1 MTYAVTAER
10 ARRGAAWL
18 FPLLGFAIPIS
29 TALDSAVLALILLGW
44 LVALPHAFPEW
55 RQTFAIRPVAGA
67 AALFALLAIGTL
79 YSEVPAKDA
88 WKTGMK
94 YADLFLISVL
104 LWTAASM
111 RFGNRAL
118 YLFLAAIVFNLIVSY
133 TVANGLIERIP
144 GLHPGDRIESIPGL
158 HTYPAYP
165 VGFKL
170 SVTHNIFIS
179 FGAFV
184 FLLLA
189 REARTTATRAPL
201 IGLATLCAHNVLVIV
216 IGRTG
221 YLVLALLSAYFI
233 LVSLR
238 TWKSRALALGL
249 VAAFF
254 VGAYSVSGSF
264 QERVASIASDLR
276 QWQPGAAD
284 TTSVGQRIEYVRTS
298 ARIIAEHP
306 LTGVGT
312 GGFTAAY
319 RGATESTLVTTN
331 PHNDYA
337 MIGVQVG
344 LPGIALLVA
353 LYVLLWRDAGKLSSR
368 LDRDLLRGIVLT
380 MATAGFFN
388 SVMLDHA
395 EGLLFAW
402 MVALVYA
409 RNAAVRPA

>member
-1 MTYAVTAER
+1 VTYAVTAER
-10 ARRGAAWL
+10 AQRGAAWL

-29 TALDSAVLALILLGW
+29 TALDSAVLALIVLAW
-44 LVALPHAFPEW
+44 LVALPHAFPAW
-55 RQTFAIRPVAGA
+55 RKTLAIRPVAVA
-67 AALFALLAIGTL
+67 AALFALLAIGTF
-79 YSEVPAKDA
+79 YSEVPAREA
-88 WKTGMK
+88 WKMGMK
-94 YADLFLISVL
+94 YSDFFLISVL
-104 LWTAASM
+104 LWTAAAM
-111 RFGNRAL
+111 RSGNRAL
-118 YLFLAAIVFNLIVSY
+118 YLFLAAIVLNLIVSY
-133 TVANGLIERIP
+133 SVANSLIERIP
-144 GLHPGDRIESIPGL
+144 GLHPGNRIESIPGL

-184 FLLLA
+184 FVLLA
-189 REARTTATRAPL
+189 REAKTTATRAPL
-201 IGLATLCAHNVLVIV
+201 IGLAILCAHNVLVIV

-233 LVSLR
+233 LVTLR
-238 TWKSRALALGL
+238 TWQSRALALAF

-264 QERVASIASDLR
+264 QERISGIVSDLE
-276 QWQPGAAD
+276 QWTPGAAD
-284 TTSVGQRIEYVRTS
+284 RTSVGQRIEYVRTS
-298 ARIIAEHP
+298 ARIIAGHP

-312 GGFTAAY
+312 GGFAAAY
-319 RGATESTLVTTN
+319 RGATESTLVTSN

-353 LYVLLWRDAGKLSSR
+353 LYVLLWRDAGRLSSR
-368 LDRDLLRGIVLT
+368 LDRDLLRGMVLT

-388 SVMLDHA
+388 SVTLDHA
-395 EGLLFAW
+395 EGLLLAW

-409 RNAAVRPA
+409 RSDAATTA